1 MPVGKSGRIVVE
13 IDRKV
18 KIELHSILE
27 KEEKTLKS
35 WFLENVNQYLAG
47 RSQNTLFDDDEKGA

>member
-1 MPVGKSGRIVVE
+1 MPVGESGRIVVE

-18 KIELHSILE
+18 KSELHSILN
-27 KEEKTLKS
+27 KEGKTLKS

-47 RSQNTLFDDDEKGA
+47 RSQNTLFDDDEKGV